1 METLDEA
8 AATPGTGSAS
18 ASGPVPDADRFNGEK
33 VLIVDDEADTV
44 EELQEYLED
53 LGLQVVMAINAV
65 QAIEALTRDE
75 NIHLVVTDI
84 RMPRIDGFSFIE
96 YVAQLPHWMAREI
109 RFIVI
114 TGHVELSEAQR
125 SLRMGLSDFLAK
137 PLEPAELARAVRRA
151 LDELRAAANRRQ
163 RETSLAQEVE
173 RLREETEGAAAE
185 CLMLRARL
193 DLHRRRSAMTAEGG
207 QLDLSHDPRS

>member
-1 METLDEA
+1 METLDDA
-8 AATPGTGSAS
+8 AATPGMGTASAS
-18 ASGPVPDADRFNGEK
+18 APVPDTDRFNGEK
-33 VLIVDDEADTV
+33 ILIVDDEADTV
-44 EELQEYLED
+44 DELREYLED
-53 LGLQVVMAINAV
+53 LGLQVVMAVNV
-65 QAIEALTRDE
+65 VEAIEALTRHDD
-75 NIHLVVTDI
+75 IHVVVTDI

-96 YVAQLPHWMAREI
+96 YVAQMPHWMAREI

-137 PLEPAELARAVRRA
+137 PLDPVELARAVRRA
-151 LDELRAAANRRQ
+151 LDELLAAADRRK
-163 RETSLAQEVE
+163 RETSLTREVE

-193 DLHRRRSAMTAEGG
+193 DLHRRRSATGVDG
-207 QLDLSHDPRS
+207 RRLDLSHDPRR

>member
-1 METLDEA
+1 METLEEA
-8 AATPGTGSAS
+8 AAIPDVGAAS
-18 ASGPVPDADRFNGEK
+18 ASGAVPDTGRFNGERI
-33 VLIVDDEADTV
+33 LIVDDEAETI
-44 EELQEYLED
+44 EELREYLED

-65 QAIEALTRDE
+65 EAIEALTRHDD
-75 NIHLVVTDI
+75 IHVVITDI

-137 PLEPAELARAVRRA
+137 PLDPIELARAVHRA
-151 LDELRAAANRRQ
+151 IEELRAAADRRK
-163 RETSLAQEVE
+163 RETSLTREVE
-173 RLREETEGAAAE
+173 RLREETDGAAAE

-193 DLHRRRSAMTAEGG
+193 DLHRRRSAAGADERP
-207 QLDLSHDPRS
+207 DVSHDPRS